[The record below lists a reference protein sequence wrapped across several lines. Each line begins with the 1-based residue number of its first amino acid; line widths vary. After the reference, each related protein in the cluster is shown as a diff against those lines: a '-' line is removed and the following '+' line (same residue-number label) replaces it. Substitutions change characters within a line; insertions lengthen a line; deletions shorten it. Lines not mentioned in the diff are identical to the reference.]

1 MDKAELIHQLQPFA
15 KQCEKENF
23 PIKGIYLD
31 EAYPGIKS
39 TSFIVKIV
47 ATDWLNTT
55 EYSLALHKLLE
66 ILWKTT
72 EISTRKNIFV
82 VALYSEEELHLSE
95 QARHRE
101 AA

>member
-1 MDKAELIHQLQPFA
+1 MDRTELINQLQPFA
-15 KQCEKENF
+15 KQCEKERF
-23 PIKGIYLD
+23 PIKDIFLE

-47 ATDWLNTT
+47 ATDWLDNI
-55 EYSLALHKLLE
+55 EYSQALHKLLE

-72 EISTRKNIFV
+72 SLEIRKKIFV
-82 VALYSEEELHLSE
+82 LALYSEDELHLE
-95 QARHRE
+95 QAKHRE